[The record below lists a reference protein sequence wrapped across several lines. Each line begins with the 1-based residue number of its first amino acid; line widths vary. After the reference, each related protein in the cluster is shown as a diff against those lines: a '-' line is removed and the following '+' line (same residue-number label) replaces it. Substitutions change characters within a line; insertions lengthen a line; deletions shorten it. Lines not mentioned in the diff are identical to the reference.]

1 MNEVEAVI
9 HKPLCLRKG
18 DMIRAVA
25 PASSELDSPA
35 EVSRGLVKLRE
46 LGFEV
51 SLGDCVRRL
60 RTSGYLSGTDR
71 ERAEELNEAFRDDKV
86 AAVFCVTGGY
96 GTPRMLPYV
105 DYDLIASKPK
115 VFLGYSDITALHIAI
130 HQKSS
135 LVTFHGPMVI
145 SMGSEFTDYSERWF
159 LRALTNPD
167 PIGEIINP
175 TDGPII
181 KTITDGKASGRL
193 VGGNISLMA
202 STLGSPY
209 EIDTKNKLL
218 FVEEIDDP
226 PYLIDRNLTALWLAG
241 KLQDAA
247 GIIVG
252 EIARSK
258 PREGEA
264 TLSLWDVLR
273 DRIALAR
280 KNTVYGVSC
289 GHGKHHLTLPIG
301 VEAELDATKGVL
313 SVEESATERQ
323 SS

>member
-1 MNEVEAVI
+1 MI
-9 HKPLCLRKG
+9 QKPVCLKKG
-18 DMIRAVA
+18 DMIRVVA
-25 PASSELDSPA
+25 PASSELDNPA
-35 EVSRGLVKLRE
+35 EASKGIAKLRE

-51 SLGDCVRRL
+51 SLGDCVREL

-71 ERAEELNEAFRDDKV
+71 QRAEELNEAFRDDKV

-105 DYDLIASKPK
+105 DYELIESKPK
-115 VFLGYSDITALHIAI
+115 TFLGYSDITALHIAI
-130 HQKSS
+130 HQKSN

-145 SMGSEFTDYSERWF
+145 SMGSEFSDYSEKWL
-159 LRALTNPD
+159 LRAVANPE
-167 PIGEIINP
+167 PIGEITNP
-175 TDGPII
+175 IDGPII
-181 KTITDGKASGRL
+181 KTITEGTASGKL

-202 STLGSPY
+202 ATLGSPY
-209 EIDTKNKLL
+209 EINTKNKLL
-218 FVEEIDDP
+218 FMEEIDDP

-258 PREGEA
+258 LREGEA
-264 TLSLWDVLR
+264 SLTLWEVLR
-273 DRIALAR
+273 DRIGLAG
-280 KNTVYGVSC
+280 KPAVYGFSC

-301 VEAELDATKGVL
+301 VEARLDATKGVL
-313 SVEESATERQ
+313 LIEENATER
-323 SS
+323 